1 MHSIAKCI
9 IFEYN
14 LKQNKD
20 YKINLKQN
28 KMKLRE
34 KLIQELISK
43 SCFTKKE
50 LKDESTED
58 LKILKRFTLNEKPI
72 PRFIEDF

>member
-28 KMKLRE
+28 KMKITEKQIQQKIKLNKKYGLISTREEAIRSLKISE
-34 KLIQELISK
+34 KLKQRLQNK
-43 SCFTKKE
+43 F
-50 LKDESTED
+50 
-58 LKILKRFTLNEKPI
+58 
-72 PRFIEDF
+72 

>member
-1 MHSIAKCI
+1 
-9 IFEYN
+9 
-14 LKQNKD
+14 
-20 YKINLKQN
+20 
-28 KMKLRE
+28 MKLRE

-58 LKILKRFTLNEKPI
+58 LKILKRFTLNQKPI